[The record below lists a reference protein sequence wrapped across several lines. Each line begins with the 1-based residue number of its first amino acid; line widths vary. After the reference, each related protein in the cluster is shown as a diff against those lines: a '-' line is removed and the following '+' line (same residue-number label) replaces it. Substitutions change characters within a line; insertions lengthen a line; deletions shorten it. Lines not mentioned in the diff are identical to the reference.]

1 MKIIV
6 TGGKGQLGLTLQ
18 KIAPEYPDHRFLFTD
33 RDEADIT
40 DRESMERLLDTSEAE
55 AVINCAAYTAVDRAE
70 NDRTEAEQINAQGP
84 AILSRLARE
93 RDIPLLQ
100 ISTDYVFSGDL
111 RRPLCEDDLPAPRS
125 VYGQT
130 KLAGEEAVRAS
141 GCRGVILRTAWLYSE
156 FGHNFV
162 RTMLRLGRE
171 GIHPKVVSDQFG
183 SPTYATDLAHAMI
196 ELLDRPLDSLEFYHY
211 SNEGSISWYDFACEI
226 FSQTGVPVRV
236 EAITSSEYPAVAPR
250 PAYSV
255 LSKEKIK
262 RLGIPVPDWQE
273 ALRRCLTAIS
283 PGSKHQVL
291 L

>member
-40 DRESMERLLDTSEAE
+40 DRESMSRILDASGAE

-70 NDRTEAEQINAQGP
+70 NDRPEAERINAQGP

-226 FSQTGVPVRV
+226 FSQTGVSVRV
-236 EAITSSEYPAVAPR
+236 EAITTSEYPAVAPR

-283 PGSKHQVL
+283 PDSKH
-291 L
+291 